1 MNRQDIINDYATD
14 MAAVEKHILEA
25 VERQVGTPATQA
37 YPEALAVLNDVRT
50 TLSRHVSALEGF
62 NEHTEGGGLKEALK
76 EALTG
81 ALGVA
86 AGIYNKLR
94 QEDQVSRMVRDTFTA
109 LNLATVSYHMMY
121 TTALG
126 LKEDRLAQLALN
138 HLKDLTPLV
147 VDLSKTVCLVVAR
160 ELSDEDKLIDP
171 AVGQEAVRRTH
182 EAWSTSSTRSGGDG
196 GSAQTAGAAAAG
208 STI

>member
-1 MNRQDIINDYATD
+1 MNRQEIINDYVTD

-25 VERQVGTPATQA
+25 VERQIGTPATNE
-37 YPEALAVLNDVRT
+37 YPEALAVLNDVKT
-50 TLSRHVSALEGF
+50 VLARHVSALEGY
-62 NEHTEGGGLKEALK
+62 NERTEGGGLKEALK

-109 LNLATVSYHMMY
+109 LNLATVSYHRMY

-126 LKEDRLAQLALN
+126 LKEDRLAQLALG
-138 HLKDLTPLV
+138 HLKELTPLV
-147 VDLSKTVCLVVAR
+147 VDLSKTVCLVVAH
-160 ELSDEDKLIDP
+160 ELSNEDKLIDP
-171 AVGQEAVRRTH
+171 AIGQEAVRRTH
-182 EAWSTSSTRSGGDG
+182 EAWTTSNTKSGGNG
-196 GSAQTAGAAAAG
+196 GTATPASTATAG